1 MKIGK
6 VDVVLIV
13 LTVACAA
20 FAVLGYLDKAT
31 LEWDGTLLL
40 SDSHDEKA
48 VVVGNS
54 MEINMTGARNIETYT
69 VFVILSTI
77 GAYTLVSELYARR
90 VS

>member
-6 VDVVLIV
+6 VDVVLII

-20 FAVLGYLDKAT
+20 FAVLGYLDRGM
-31 LEWDGTLLL
+31 LQWEGTLLY
-40 SDSHDEKA
+40 SEGPDTA
-48 VVVGNS
+48 VIVGNS

-69 VFVILSTI
+69 AFVILSTI

-90 VS
+90 GS